1 MSPDPMLGDDDM
13 LEENKEINK
22 KIEDILKEIDKRD
35 LSSKEIMY
43 LVVMILEKEFN
54 TPRPNIDVDRRWKS
68 FFLVVDKVLSRH
80 FTGLGALSFIAS
92 LGENLLRRHPELATR
107 ERDNGVV

>member
-1 MSPDPMLGDDDM
+1 M
-13 LEENKEINK
+13 LEENKETNK
-22 KIEDILKEIDKRD
+22 KIEDILKEIEERD

-43 LVVMILEKEFN
+43 LVVMILEKEFS

-80 FTGLGALSFIAS
+80 FTGLGALSFIAG
-92 LGENLLRRHPELATR
+92 LGENLLKRHPELVSR